1 MKKFKSIIWGI
12 ILVVVGVIVALNAL
26 EITNIDIFFDGW
38 WTLFIIVPCFIGIF
52 TSDEKFGSV
61 LGVAVGVFLLLC
73 CQDILDFSML
83 WKLGL
88 PVIIVAI
95 GLKMIF
101 GGLFKRKSEKI
112 AENIEINGFD
122 MSKFGATF
130 SGTDANFSGHMFY
143 GTELNALFGGV
154 TCDLR
159 GSFIEQDCVI
169 KANAI
174 FGGIDIFVPEG
185 VNVKIH
191 STSIFGGVDNK
202 EHKNSPE
209 NPHTIFVKANCL
221 FGGVDIK

>member
-112 AENIEINGFD
+112 AENIEMNGFD
-122 MSKFGATF
+122 MSK
-130 SGTDANFSGHMFY
+130 
-143 GTELNALFGGV
+143 
-154 TCDLR
+154 
-159 GSFIEQDCVI
+159 
-169 KANAI
+169 
-174 FGGIDIFVPEG
+174 
-185 VNVKIH
+185 
-191 STSIFGGVDNK
+191 
-202 EHKNSPE
+202 
-209 NPHTIFVKANCL
+209 
-221 FGGVDIK
+221 